1 MYRYVIRR
9 VLLMIPVII
18 GVSFLVF
25 VILDLAPGSVVD
37 IILPTDATDELRAQ
51 VTHELGLDQPV
62 LTRYVQFFWGMLHG
76 DFGYSYVL
84 NQNVLDIYLSRLPA
98 TAYLAIVA
106 VAVAILLSIPL
117 GIFAATH
124 HGTIID
130 SLSVVLSLIGM
141 SMPGFWLGI
150 MLMLVFSLWLG
161 WLPSGGNETAVSV
174 ILPAITLGLHMMA
187 SLTRTTRSSM
197 LDVLGQEY
205 LRFARAKGT
214 PERRVIRKHALKN
227 ALIPIITVMGTMLA
241 TALGGSV
248 ITETVFSWNGV
259 GRLVIDAINSRDTNL
274 ATGSIIMTTIML
286 SVVLL
291 LVDLLYAAVDPRI
304 KAQYSTKGGKKK
316 HA

>member
-25 VILDLAPGSVVD
+25 IILDLAPGSVVD

-62 LTRYVQFFWGMLHG
+62 LARYVQFFWGMLHG

-84 NQNVLDIYLSRLPA
+84 EQNVLDIYLSRLPA
-98 TAYLAIVA
+98 TTYLAIVA
-106 VAVAILLSIPL
+106 VVVAIALSIPL

-124 HGTIID
+124 HGSIID
-130 SLSVVLSLIGM
+130 NLSVVLSLIGM
-141 SMPGFWLGI
+141 SMPGFWLGVL
-150 MLMLVFSLWLG
+150 LMLVFSLWLG

-197 LDVLGQEY
+197 LDVLNQEY

-214 PERRVIRKHALKN
+214 PERRIIRKHALKN
-227 ALIPIITVMGTMLA
+227 ALIPIITIIGTMLA
-241 TALGGSV
+241 AGLGGSV

-259 GRLVIDAINSRDTNL
+259 GRLVVDAINSRDTNL
-274 ATGSIIMTTIML
+274 ATGSIIMTTILL

-304 KAQYSTKGGKKK
+304 KAQYSMKGGKKK

>member
-9 VLLMIPVII
+9 LLLMIPVII

-25 VILDLAPGSVVD
+25 IILDLAPGSVVD

-62 LTRYVQFFWGMLHG
+62 LARYVQFFWGMLHG

-84 NQNVLDIYLSRLPA
+84 EQNVLDIYLSRLPA
-98 TAYLAIVA
+98 TTYLAIVA
-106 VAVAILLSIPL
+106 VVVAIALSIPL

-124 HGTIID
+124 HGSIID
-130 SLSVVLSLIGM
+130 NLSVVLSLIGM
-141 SMPGFWLGI
+141 SMPGFWLGVL
-150 MLMLVFSLWLG
+150 LMLVFSLWLG

-197 LDVLGQEY
+197 LDVLNQEY

-214 PERRVIRKHALKN
+214 PERRIIRKHALKN
-227 ALIPIITVMGTMLA
+227 ALIPIITIIGTMLA
-241 TALGGSV
+241 AGLGGSV

-259 GRLVIDAINSRDTNL
+259 GRLVVDAINSRDTNL
-274 ATGSIIMTTIML
+274 ATGSIIMTTILL

-304 KAQYSTKGGKKK
+304 KAQYSMKGGKKK

>member
-1 MYRYVIRR
+1 M
-9 VLLMIPVII
+9 
-18 GVSFLVF
+18 VF
-25 VILDLAPGSVVD
+25 IILDLAPGSVVD

-51 VTHELGLDQPV
+51 VTHELGLDQPM
-62 LTRYVQFFWGMLHG
+62 LARYVQFFWGMLHG

-84 NQNVLDIYLSRLPA
+84 EQNVLDIYLSRLPA
-98 TAYLAIVA
+98 TTYLAIVA
-106 VAVAILLSIPL
+106 VVVAIALSIPL

-124 HGTIID
+124 HGSIID
-130 SLSVVLSLIGM
+130 NLSVVLSLIGM
-141 SMPGFWLGI
+141 SMPGFWLGVL
-150 MLMLVFSLWLG
+150 LMLVFSLWLG

-197 LDVLGQEY
+197 LDVLNQEY

-214 PERRVIRKHALKN
+214 PERRIIRKHALKN
-227 ALIPIITVMGTMLA
+227 ALIPIITIIGTMLA
-241 TALGGSV
+241 AGLGGSV

-259 GRLVIDAINSRDTNL
+259 GRLVVDAINSRDTNL
-274 ATGSIIMTTIML
+274 ATGSIIMTTILL

-304 KAQYSTKGGKKK
+304 KAQYSMKGGKKK